1 MPCQVVAKNQS
12 DSALDKFIIIMFDD
26 TIYSLLT
33 ENSVNQIVFFTDS
46 LNVWMYENVIM
57 TVDVSKLF

>member
-1 MPCQVVAKNQS
+1 MMEHMMMTGNYEVLLPCQVVAKNQS
-12 DSALDKFIIIMFDD
+12 DSALYKFIIIMFDD

-46 LNVWMYENVIM
+46 LNV
-57 TVDVSKLF
+57 